1 MRRLESLEW
10 WPDVVAAK
18 DELSLR
24 ELARRFDVTP
34 GAIAA
39 AIRRTG
45 VARRPSP
52 PGPKTAGRRTAAPV
66 PVATPAASPR
76 VSPMS
81 TNTKGFAWAVTFPGA
96 QVGPG
101 AVVIAGSLNEALEAA
116 RRVGEPVG
124 IQLLG
129 PVL

>member
-10 WPDVVAAK
+10 WPDLVALK

-45 VARRPSP
+45 VSRRPSP
-52 PGPKTAGRRTAAPV
+52 PGPKTSTARVAP
-66 PVATPAASPR
+66 PAAARAPLPDP
-76 VSPMS
+76 VSPGS
-81 TNTKGFAWAVTFPGA
+81 PNSKGLAWAVTFAGA
-96 QVGPG
+96 QAGPTP
-101 AVVIAGSLNEALEAA
+101 VVIAASIGDALIAA
-116 RRVGEPVG
+116 RRTAEPVG

>member
-10 WPDVVAAK
+10 WPDLVEAK

-52 PGPKTAGRRTAAPV
+52 PGPKTSVAR
-66 PVATPAASPR
+66 PVAVSRPLAPARASP
-76 VSPMS
+76 VSPNS
-81 TNTKGFAWAVTFPGA
+81 KGYAWAVTFAGA
-96 QVGPG
+96 QSGLTP
-101 AVVIAGSLNEALEAA
+101 VVIAGSIGDALTVA
-116 RRVGEPVG
+116 RGTAEPVG
-124 IQLLG
+124 ILLLG